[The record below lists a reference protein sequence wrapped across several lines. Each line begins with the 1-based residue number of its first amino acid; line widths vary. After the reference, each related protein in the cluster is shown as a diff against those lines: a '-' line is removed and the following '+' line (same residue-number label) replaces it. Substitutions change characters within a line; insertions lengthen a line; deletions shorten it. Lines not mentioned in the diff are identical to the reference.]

1 MRIGIRTF
9 GLTIMLVMFVLFVFQ
24 MYMLSTLQRIESMAN
39 AAAHEYLPN
48 ILQRQQFLLNIEHMR
63 LNTSQMR
70 YAVNTRQLQQASTSL
85 RMLLADAGFG
95 NAAFKP
101 VLDKVY
107 PLLDE
112 LMGLRLALFA
122 LVEEVRRQEW
132 RFLLAL
138 GRLAEQIGWDEER
151 FPLLAEPLPQEPQYL
166 SLITGSCAFM
176 SDSVSQLFAA
186 CRTHEEGHSETH
198 KPCRELELIWEAI
211 GDKQQ
216 EIRRYQEHF
225 DLLVK
230 DIDQVLVGLSVEASS
245 VEARGIY
252 EGMETIDD
260 ETRQIRNIFT
270 VLSIGNALFLLLL
283 FVALQQQ
290 IFRPLRRT
298 TEILRDMRGGQG
310 MARLPKTC
318 ISELSNIIDILPSLN
333 AYLNDLHQRSGQLE
347 QERERFAGL
356 SLTDDLTGL
365 GNRRALDQA
374 IQQDRQTN
382 ALAILMVD
390 VDNFKLYNDT
400 LGHLAGDVA
409 LQTVAR
415 IVKQNCA
422 RASDKTF
429 RYGGEEFVGLLT
441 ATGREG
447 ALAVAESLREAVEK
461 LHIPHP
467 GLESGILTISVG
479 VASREQGDIT
489 HVEKLLAHADIAL
502 YAAKNSGRNRVCHYS
517 EEHVSTDAHPA

>member
-1 MRIGIRTF
+1 M
-9 GLTIMLVMFVLFVFQ
+9 
-24 MYMLSTLQRIESMAN
+24 
-39 AAAHEYLPN
+39 
-48 ILQRQQFLLNIEHMR
+48 
-63 LNTSQMR
+63 
-70 YAVNTRQLQQASTSL
+70 
-85 RMLLADAGFG
+85 
-95 NAAFKP
+95 
-101 VLDKVY
+101 
-107 PLLDE
+107 
-112 LMGLRLALFA
+112 
-122 LVEEVRRQEW
+122 
-132 RFLLAL
+132 
-138 GRLAEQIGWDEER
+138 
-151 FPLLAEPLPQEPQYL
+151 
-166 SLITGSCAFM
+166 
-176 SDSVSQLFAA
+176 
-186 CRTHEEGHSETH
+186 
-198 KPCRELELIWEAI
+198 
-211 GDKQQ
+211 
-216 EIRRYQEHF
+216 
-225 DLLVK
+225 
-230 DIDQVLVGLSVEASS
+230 
-245 VEARGIY
+245 
-252 EGMETIDD
+252 
-260 ETRQIRNIFT
+260 
-270 VLSIGNALFLLLL
+270 
-283 FVALQQQ
+283 
-290 IFRPLRRT
+290 
-298 TEILRDMRGGQG
+298 
-310 MARLPKTC
+310 
-318 ISELSNIIDILPSLN
+318 
-333 AYLNDLHQRSGQLE
+333 E

-447 ALAVAESLREAVEK
+447 AMAVAESLREAVEK

-489 HVEKLLAHADIAL
+489 HVEELLAHADIAL

>member
-1 MRIGIRTF
+1 
-9 GLTIMLVMFVLFVFQ
+9 
-24 MYMLSTLQRIESMAN
+24 
-39 AAAHEYLPN
+39 
-48 ILQRQQFLLNIEHMR
+48 
-63 LNTSQMR
+63 
-70 YAVNTRQLQQASTSL
+70 
-85 RMLLADAGFG
+85 
-95 NAAFKP
+95 
-101 VLDKVY
+101 
-107 PLLDE
+107 
-112 LMGLRLALFA
+112 
-122 LVEEVRRQEW
+122 
-132 RFLLAL
+132 
-138 GRLAEQIGWDEER
+138 
-151 FPLLAEPLPQEPQYL
+151 
-166 SLITGSCAFM
+166 
-176 SDSVSQLFAA
+176 
-186 CRTHEEGHSETH
+186 
-198 KPCRELELIWEAI
+198 
-211 GDKQQ
+211 
-216 EIRRYQEHF
+216 
-225 DLLVK
+225 
-230 DIDQVLVGLSVEASS
+230 
-245 VEARGIY
+245 
-252 EGMETIDD
+252 
-260 ETRQIRNIFT
+260 
-270 VLSIGNALFLLLL
+270 
-283 FVALQQQ
+283 
-290 IFRPLRRT
+290 
-298 TEILRDMRGGQG
+298 MRGGQG

-447 ALAVAESLREAVEK
+447 AMAVAESLREAVEK

-489 HVEKLLAHADIAL
+489 HVEELLAHADIAL